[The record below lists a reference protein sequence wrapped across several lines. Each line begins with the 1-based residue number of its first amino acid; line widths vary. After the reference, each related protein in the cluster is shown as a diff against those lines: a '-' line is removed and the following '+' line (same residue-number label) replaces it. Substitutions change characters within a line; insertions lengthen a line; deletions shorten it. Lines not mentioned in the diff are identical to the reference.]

1 MYRQLLLIFLPEIL
15 RKWFPIWERQCSEI
29 GIKWKR
35 MHVKDQFFLFRDT
48 TQTKPSQFTITL
60 KIQIQPLIA
69 KAYFSFDFSVS
80 FKQIE
85 RVGRSALARELIDI
99 LFPKTSTRP

>member
-1 MYRQLLLIFLPEIL
+1 M
-15 RKWFPIWERQCSEI
+15 

-35 MHVKDQFFLFRDT
+35 MHVKDQFSLFRDT
-48 TQTKPSQFTITL
+48 TQAKPSQFTITL

-85 RVGRSALARELIDI
+85 RVGKSALARELIHI
-99 LFPKTSTRP
+99 LFSKTSACP